1 MREGRLEALFE
12 RKQVFRGT
20 DSMRIKSLAYY
31 RKVAIDQTLVQKGTT
46 LIAVK
51 MHIELFRK
59 VRKHLYKNALQAK
72 KKAFF
77 R

>member
-1 MREGRLEALFE
+1 
-12 RKQVFRGT
+12 
-20 DSMRIKSLAYY
+20 MRIKSLAYY

-51 MHIELFRK
+51 ISMHIELFRK
-59 VRKHLYKNALQAK
+59 VRKHLYKMHCRRRK
-72 KKAFF
+72 KPFI